1 MDLLVSSDPPGVA
14 TSWPNSGALHDWEDP
29 GTRGIDSDSPDARP
43 RDSNPPSSTPSR
55 SESLLVHLKHETS
68 AAQRLLESRA
78 TMLSAPITEQRYQ
91 QYCRALWGL
100 HAPLE
105 QRVRNVAEPCCLLP
119 DLERRFKLGLLTL
132 DLAQLGVAAPDLEL
146 PVCQGLPAIDSPERA
161 LGALYVLER
170 STLGHRHMHR
180 YLSHVLPSMMARA
193 SRFLTAYGADTQDM
207 WTAFGE
213 HLLAKEA
220 LDRDAVID
228 AAVKTFAAATA
239 WFGHAFA
246 PEGGAK
252 AEARPKER
260 GGRAALTLPWWV
272 IHEAM
277 ARWAP
282 RWKYGK

>member
-1 MDLLVSSDPPGVA
+1 MDSLLSSDPPSA
-14 TSWPNSGALHDWEDP
+14 ASPWPS
-29 GTRGIDSDSPDARP
+29 SDAFYDCNDVSTDASR
-43 RDSNPPSSTPSR
+43 RDSGPPSSAPSR

-68 AAQRLLESRA
+68 AAQRLLEARA

-105 QRVRNVAEPCCLLP
+105 QRVRKVADSCLLLP
-119 DLERRFKLGLLTL
+119 DLERRFKLGLLTG
-132 DLAQLGVAAPDLEL
+132 DLAELGVVAPEVEL

-170 STLGHRHMHR
+170 STLGNRHMHR
-180 YLSHVLPSMMARA
+180 YLSHVLPSMTARA
-193 SRFLTAYGADTQDM
+193 SRFLTGYGADTQHM

-213 HLLAKEA
+213 HLMAKKA
-220 LDRDAVID
+220 LDRDAVVETAGKI
-228 AAVKTFAAATA
+228 FAAATA

-246 PEGGAK
+246 REDGANL
-252 AEARPKER
+252 EPRPRERAR
-260 GGRAALTLPWWV
+260 RAALALPRWV
-272 IHEAM
+272 IEEALC
-277 ARWAP
+277 RWAP